1 MIRIIKSKTYKGMK
15 DQIDRLT
22 KQILKQQNE
31 LKVLIDTKAVLD
43 RGFSSLSEELF
54 ETKKYVK
61 YLKTILTRNKISYDK
76 KEEKEKNKCKNKK

>member
-1 MIRIIKSKTYKGMK
+1 MIRIIKNKTYKGMK

-22 KQILKQQNE
+22 KQVLKQQNE
-31 LKVLIDTKAVLD
+31 LKVLRDTKAVLD

-76 KEEKEKNKCKNKK
+76 KEEKEKNKCKTKK